1 MAVTPTPVGDFTFDC
16 CSTCLFNSMFADRV
30 TAECHRYPNMNEEGQ
45 FKELPATEWCGEF
58 KAGTAYRK

>member
-1 MAVTPTPVGDFTFDC
+1 
-16 CSTCLFNSMFADRV
+16 MFADRV